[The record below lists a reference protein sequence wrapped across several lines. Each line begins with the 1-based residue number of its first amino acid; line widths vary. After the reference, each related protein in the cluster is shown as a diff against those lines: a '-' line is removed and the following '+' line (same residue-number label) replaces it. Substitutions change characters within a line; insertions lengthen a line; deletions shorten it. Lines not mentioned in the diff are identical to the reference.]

1 MKQGILILSL
11 VMLFFISCGDEEEQV
26 RRGQEIP
33 FTLPIELFL
42 QPDVDVATTRA
53 PGDPGTYE
61 KFRFPRYVYIYLVA
75 FGDTFTG
82 GKVCE
87 LDTDEDGTGDGN
99 LWPEV
104 LTTGW
109 SKATNSDNVPQ
120 TLGDSIYRHTSL
132 QAHFMLPSGTTSAR
146 VYIAASY
153 EPLQKNGA
161 AIPKLTE
168 ANTEADVLAITFDA
182 DDAAFKDNLQN
193 LYSTPYNY
201 RPAAA
206 PYNGNYYGTVNLKT
220 RVVRM
225 MLYHV
230 AAKVDVKWNIAEDKQ
245 DDYYISYIQARQLKQ
260 KNCLLFKPTENTWT
274 SADDAANYSHD
285 LHDLVDG
292 DIGQQ
297 WLGRQYFYAIPY
309 GPTYNIHL
317 HFLKNRDAKVTY
329 AATGYNLKLTKDMTV
344 FPIFTPWI
352 RADLRFTT
360 DGIMNY
366 DADEIIKSLD

>member
-61 KFRFPRYVYIYLVA
+61 KFKFPRYVYVYLVA
-75 FGDTFTG
+75 FGNNFTT

-87 LDTDEDGTGDGN
+87 LDMNEDGIGEGN
-99 LWPEV
+99 LWPDV

-109 SKATNSDNVPQ
+109 TKSTNGIEVPQ
-120 TLGDSIYRHTSL
+120 TLGDSIYRHTL
-132 QAHFMLPSGTTSAR
+132 FDAHFMIPAGTTSAK

-153 EPLQKNGA
+153 EPLKKNGA
-161 AIPKLTE
+161 AIPTLTE
-168 ANTEADVLAITFDA
+168 ANTEADVLGITFDA
-182 DDAAFKDNLQN
+182 DETDFQKNLQN

-201 RPAAA
+201 MPAAS
-206 PYNGNYYGTVNLKT
+206 PYNGDYYGTVKLNSGIIK
-220 RVVRM
+220 M

-285 LHDLVDG
+285 LVDG

-317 HFLKNRDAKVTY
+317 HFLKNGDHKATY
-329 AATGYNLKLTKDMTV
+329 ATTGYNLKLTKGMSA
-344 FPIFTPWI
+344 FPVFTPWI

-360 DGIMNY
+360 DGIMTY
-366 DADEIIKSLD
+366 DAAEIIKSLD

>member
-1 MKQGILILSL
+1 MKKGILFLTL
-11 VMLFFISCGDEEEQV
+11 LTMLFFVSCRNEEEQAFPS
-26 RRGQEIP
+26 QAIP
-33 FTLPIELFL
+33 LTLPIELLL
-42 QPDVDVATTRA
+42 QPDVEVATRT
-53 PGDPGTYE
+53 PGDPGTWE
-61 KFRFPRYVYIYLVA
+61 KFKFPRYVYIYLVA
-75 FGDTFTG
+75 FGDAFPA

-87 LDTDEDGTGDGN
+87 LDTDEDGVGEGN

-109 SKATNSDNVPQ
+109 SKATNSYEVPQ
-120 TLGDSIYRHTSL
+120 TLNDSIYRHTSL
-132 QAHFMLPSGTTSAR
+132 DAHFMLPSGTTSAK

-153 EPLQKNGA
+153 EELKKNGA
-161 AIPKLTE
+161 VLPTLTA

-182 DDAAFKDNLQN
+182 DGTDFQSNLQN

-201 RPAAA
+201 MP
-206 PYNGNYYGTVNLKT
+206 NGSYYGTVNLKT

-230 AAKVDVKWNIAEDKQ
+230 AAKVDVKWNIVEDKQ
-245 DDYYISYIQARQLKQ
+245 DDYYISYVQARQLKQ

-274 SADDAANYSHD
+274 SADDAANYA
-285 LHDLVDG
+285 LDLVDS

-297 WLGRQYFYAIPY
+297 WLGRRYFYAIPY

-317 HFLKNRDAKVTY
+317 HFLKNGDDKTTY
-329 AATGYNLKLTKDMTV
+329 ATTGYNLKLTKAMSA
-344 FPIFTPWI
+344 FPVFTPWI

-360 DGIMNY
+360 DGITTY
-366 DADEIIKSLD
+366 DADEIEKSLD